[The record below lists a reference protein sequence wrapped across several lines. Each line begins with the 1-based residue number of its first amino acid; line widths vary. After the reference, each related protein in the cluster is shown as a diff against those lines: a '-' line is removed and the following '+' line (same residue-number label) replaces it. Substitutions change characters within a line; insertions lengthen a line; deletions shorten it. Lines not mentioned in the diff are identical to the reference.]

1 MHSVSTER
9 LDFFGHVTEILQSFE
24 KFPDLSAMIQQMQP
38 LKQSV
43 LSPVQFSDK
52 DLRTDLPILQF
63 AVRDQ
68 DSAYSRGCNFIS
80 WMRSS
85 IGTPPG

>member
-1 MHSVSTER
+1 MKLLSTLTFECSES
-9 LDFFGHVTEILQSFE
+9 DGHVTEILQGFE
-24 KFPDLSAMIQQMQP
+24 KFPNLGAMIQQMQP

-52 DLRTDLPILQF
+52 DLRNDLPILQF

-68 DSAYSRGCNFIS
+68 DRAHSRRCDSIS
-80 WMRSS
+80 
-85 IGTPPG
+85 